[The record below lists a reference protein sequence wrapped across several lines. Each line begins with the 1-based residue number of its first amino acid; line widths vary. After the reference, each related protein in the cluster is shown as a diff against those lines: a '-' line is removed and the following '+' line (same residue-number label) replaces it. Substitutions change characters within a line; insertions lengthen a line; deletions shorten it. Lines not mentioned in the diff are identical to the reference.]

1 MVKGK
6 VLNDLQITHALEEIF
21 GLPDDPTQS
30 DDDLQSDEEEIQ
42 YSTTKLQ
49 RILED
54 LDKPSQG
61 ILPQSPDPPSSPVE
75 CLSPQSFHSESSG
88 AATVE
93 LPRSPLTKSSY
104 TDHPRRDTGLQVLPV
119 SSNQQAAEPR
129 TQSPRPSPQS
139 SHTDRPRRATG
150 VQVLPVSQQA
160 AEPRTLS
167 PQNVYADSE
176 TDDSDGDDE
185 VWKKTKW
192 TTYRPTPSVYD
203 EIPMGPKHMF
213 SSRIR
218 PVVLFEKF
226 FTDDVY
232 DSIVFQT
239 NLYAEQSNAEGWTAL
254 DKKELK
260 AFLGIIIIMG
270 YNILP
275 SIDLYWSSD
284 PGFRV
289 DEIAEVMTVKRFKK
303 ILQCF
308 HLNDNLG
315 QPANITD
322 KLYKLRPLLDSINE
336 ACLTNAKA
344 SSSQSIDESMIL
356 FKGRSS
362 MKQYMPL
369 KPIKRGYKV
378 WCRCDS
384 YTGYLYEF
392 YLYTG
397 KSETGTEEGLGYKVV
412 KTLTEKLIDKALEE
426 YHIIVTFDNFFCDYN
441 LLQYLY
447 ENGIYATGTVRRHRK
462 NLPGLVKQK
471 LKLEKG
477 QYKWRVKGNVAFI
490 VWQDSKEVLLL
501 TNAFH
506 PKVDKTTI
514 MRTQKDGS
522 KMAIECPLAVKEYTK
537 RMGGVDRFDQVKS
550 TYSVGRRSKK
560 WWLRIFYFL
569 LDTSITNAYLLY
581 CQNENVTKLSNLEFR
596 VSIARGLISG
606 FTSRKRRSG
615 PVNYVCKRKAVLSEN
630 RQKALHVIA
639 EEIRYTNVGDHMPAE
654 LPSYKRCRMCS
665 TKIKDKRS
673 KIMCEKCGV
682 PLCITPCFSAFHKK
696 S

>member
-1 MVKGK
+1 MVKSK

-61 ILPQSPDPPSSPVE
+61 ILRQSPDPPSSPVE

-93 LPRSPLTKSSY
+93 LPRSPLTKSSH
-104 TDHPRRDTGLQVLPV
+104 TDHPRRDTGLQVLPVSSNQQAAEPRTKSPRPSPQSSHTDHPIRDTGLQVLPV

-176 TDDSDGDDE
+176 TDDSDGEDE

-192 TTYRPTPSVYD
+192 TTYRPTPSVYY
-203 EIPMGPKHMF
+203 EIPMGPPHMF

-289 DEIAEVMTVKRFKK
+289 DEIAEVMTVKGFKK

-397 KSETGTEEGLGYKVV
+397 KLETGTEEGLGYKVV
-412 KTLTEKLIDKALEE
+412 KTLTEKK
-426 YHIIVTFDNFFCDYN
+426 
-441 LLQYLY
+441 
-447 ENGIYATGTVRRHRK
+447 
-462 NLPGLVKQK
+462 
-471 LKLEKG
+471 
-477 QYKWRVKGNVAFI
+477 
-490 VWQDSKEVLLL
+490 LL
-501 TNAFH
+501 T
-506 PKVDKTTI
+506 
-514 MRTQKDGS
+514 
-522 KMAIECPLAVKEYTK
+522 
-537 RMGGVDRFDQVKS
+537 
-550 TYSVGRRSKK
+550 KK
-560 WWLRIFYFL
+560 
-569 LDTSITNAYLLY
+569 
-581 CQNENVTKLSNLEFR
+581 
-596 VSIARGLISG
+596 G
-606 FTSRKRRSG
+606 
-615 PVNYVCKRKAVLSEN
+615 
-630 RQKALHVIA
+630 
-639 EEIRYTNVGDHMPAE
+639 
-654 LPSYKRCRMCS
+654 
-665 TKIKDKRS
+665 
-673 KIMCEKCGV
+673 
-682 PLCITPCFSAFHKK
+682 
-696 S
+696 